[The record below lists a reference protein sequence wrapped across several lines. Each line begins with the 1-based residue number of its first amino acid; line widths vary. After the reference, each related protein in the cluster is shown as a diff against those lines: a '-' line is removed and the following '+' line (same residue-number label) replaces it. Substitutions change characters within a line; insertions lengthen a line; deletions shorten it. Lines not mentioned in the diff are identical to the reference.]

1 MFYDD
6 YDLDYTTS
14 NDLGMDLDEMCEHYT
29 SYNMQDTYDL
39 DEEYGRDAYDY
50 NELAYRHYAWYN
62 TRTHTYLMYNK
73 RTVEITL
80 DVECNEDLDLENIDW
95 NDILGLEGDESVHCH
110 IRELVEY

>member
-29 SYNMQDTYDL
+29 SYNMQDTYEL
-39 DEEYGRDAYDY
+39 DEEYGRDTYDY

-62 TRTHTYLMYNK
+62 VHSHTHLMYNK

-80 DVECNEDLDLENIDW
+80 DVECYEDLDLENINW
-95 NDILGLEGDESVHCH
+95 NDVLGLEGDETVHCH